1 MPRSRDCKDKP
12 WTVERFGF
20 AVDPFV
26 ASQVVLSDKGST
38 AEANEQ
44 KQIVSWS
51 SQESHR
57 TGVTHQPSTGQ
68 TNGLSLRCIWMWWM
82 IALLLGNARSHPSTR
97 HLNLSSSLPLPLP
110 PVAVS

>member
-1 MPRSRDCKDKP
+1 MRESVLKNECQEVEMCKDEP

-44 KQIVSWS
+44 KQIVSSS
-51 SQESHR
+51 SQE
-57 TGVTHQPSTGQ
+57 
-68 TNGLSLRCIWMWWM
+68 
-82 IALLLGNARSHPSTR
+82 
-97 HLNLSSSLPLPLP
+97 
-110 PVAVS
+110 